1 MKYVVDIKDTSYGVV
16 EVDAC
21 SKEEAEEMAS
31 GLWYEGKVEW
41 VDCDLDVDARK
52 AERNQGDG
60 KYGKR
65 S

>member
-16 EVDAC
+16 EVDAS

-41 VDCDLDVDARK
+41 VDCDLELDAK
-52 AERNQGDG
+52 IAERNRGE
-60 KYGKR
+60 R
-65 S
+65 

>member
-16 EVDAC
+16 EVDAS

-41 VDCDLDVDARK
+41 LDCDLELDAK
-52 AERNQGDG
+52 IAERNRGE
-60 KYGKR
+60 R
-65 S
+65 